1 MSADCRTTTSM
12 SLMILLSSHFHVT
25 SAHFRSALN
34 SVVEVLGNFLAHNSG
49 CSMHQSS
56 VWCHTIYTKLK
67 AAVSTFVFTLVQSE
81 DDHAD
86 KAVVEV
92 ACRKRRGF
100 IQF

>member
-1 MSADCRTTTSM
+1 
-12 SLMILLSSHFHVT
+12 
-25 SAHFRSALN
+25 
-34 SVVEVLGNFLAHNSG
+34 
-49 CSMHQSS
+49 MHQSS
-56 VWCHTIYTKLK
+56 GWCHTIYTKLK
-67 AAVSTFVFTLVQSE
+67 AAVSSFVFTLVQSE